1 MREYMLFDAPTAGK
15 MLSEF
20 CFAVILIYEQNEIYI
35 FYKFVCKMKRL
46 KNKVKNLFIY
56 VENSR
61 VL

>member
-35 FYKFVCKMKRL
+35 FYKFVCKMKTL
-46 KNKVKNLFIY
+46 KNKVKNLLIY

-61 VL
+61 ML